1 MTVALLRHSLDPM
14 TDTPTQKL
22 ASIILGQDVRE
33 WITQRRD
40 EGRSWRLISR
50 DLYEATNRQV
60 DVTHESIR
68 SWVIED
74 AA

>member
-1 MTVALLRHSLDPM
+1 MRGHTLRFM

-33 WITQRRD
+33 WITQRRSD
-40 EGRSWRLISR
+40 GRSWRLISR

-68 SWVIED
+68 SWVTEGED
-74 AA
+74 AS

>member
-33 WITQRRD
+33 WITQRRSD
-40 EGRSWRLISR
+40 GRSWRLISR

>member
-1 MTVALLRHSLDPM
+1 M

-33 WITQRRD
+33 WIVRRRSD
-40 EGRSWRLISR
+40 GRSWRLISR
-50 DLYEATNRQV
+50 DLYEATNKQV

-68 SWVIED
+68 SWVIESD

>member
-1 MTVALLRHSLDPM
+1 M
-14 TDTPTQKL
+14 KL
-22 ASIILGQDVRE
+22 ASILLVQDVRE
-33 WITQRRD
+33 WIGQRRSD
-40 EGRSWRLISR
+40 GRSWRLISR

-68 SWVIED
+68 SWVTED

>member
-1 MTVALLRHSLDPM
+1 M

-33 WITQRRD
+33 WITQRRSD
-40 EGRSWRLISR
+40 GRSWRVISR
-50 DLYEATNRQV
+50 DLYVATNRQV
-60 DVTHESIR
+60 DVTHESVR
-68 SWVIED
+68 PWVAED